1 MLEQQIP
8 SDLRINGSTRNQISK
23 EALLFVNLFSSL
35 SSSETLSLFRQS
47 CCSPPQEAV
56 ARLKRG
62 SILGEI
68 YCGRGNLV
76 LRDDIPSKEILQGS
90 CDVFV
95 SIVLDEGIL
104 LARLHIISTAWTSAE
119 DSAR

>member
-1 MLEQQIP
+1 
-8 SDLRINGSTRNQISK
+8 
-23 EALLFVNLFSSL
+23 LFVNLFSSL
-35 SSSETLSLFRQS
+35 SSSETLSLFHQS
-47 CCSPPQEAV
+47 CCSPPQAV

-95 SIVLDEGIL
+95 SIVVDEGIL
-104 LARLHIISTAWTSAE
+104 LARLHIISTAWTPAAE
-119 DSAR
+119 ESARTRSAMVPRLENDESAL